1 MCIFCAAIPA
11 VAAAGTAAHGH
22 QREAARQANCDG
34 HPIPK
39 PQLPAAKTTLALM
52 AALVIASVI
61 YHTQLRV

>member
-1 MCIFCAAIPA
+1 MCMFCAAIPA

-22 QREAARQANCDG
+22 QHEAVRLAKCSG

-39 PQLPAAKTTLALM
+39 PKMPAAKTTLALM
-52 AALVIASVI
+52 VALVIASVI